1 MIQTM
6 SYNSIYSRRCWVEG
20 CLQPATINFSDGI
33 IRSVEKG
40 EKASEDVSADLVLMP
55 GVIDVHLHINEP
67 GRTEWEGFVT
77 ATRAAAAGGITS
89 LVDMPLNSSPV
100 TVSVKAL
107 QEKIKASEGKRL
119 VNTGFYGGIIPGNAG
134 EIIPMAENGALGFK
148 CFLVHSGIDEFPDV
162 SEKDLDEAMPLIAKT
177 GLPLLAHCE
186 LEDKSMADALSADP
200 TNYSKYVASRP
211 GRWEMDAVA
220 MMIRLCRKH
229 NCPVHIVHVS
239 FSGCLELIR
248 QAKEEGLPLT
258 AETCAHYL
266 FFNEEDIPDGQT
278 DYKCAPPI
286 RGRENNNL
294 LKNALRSGV
303 LDFITSDHSPAPPSL
318 KEIETGNLQKAW
330 GGIAGL
336 QFLLSASWTAM
347 MPGMDLSDFIPLL
360 TENPA
365 RFIRQHNN
373 KGFLREGYDADMVL
387 WDPMGSM
394 KVVEASTFHRYPI
407 SPYTGHTL
415 QGKIHGTWVGGCLAY
430 DGYRFGDCKGGII
443 KG

>member
-1 MIQTM
+1 
-6 SYNSIYSRRCWVEG
+6 
-20 CLQPATINFSDGI
+20 
-33 IRSVEKG
+33 
-40 EKASEDVSADLVLMP
+40 MP

-100 TVSVKAL
+100 TVSVNAL
-107 QEKIKASEGKRL
+107 QQKIKASEGKRL

-134 EIIPMAENGALGFK
+134 EIFPMAENGALGFK
-148 CFLVHSGIDEFPDV
+148 CFLVHSGIDEFPNV
-162 SEKDLDEAMPLIAKT
+162 TESDLDEAMPLIAKT

-186 LEDKSMADALSADP
+186 LEEKSLVTSLAADP
-200 TNYSKYVASRP
+200 SNYSKYVASRP
-211 GRWEMDAVA
+211 GKWEKDAVA

-239 FSGCLELIR
+239 YAGSLELIR

-258 AETCAHYL
+258 AETCTHYI
-266 FFNEEDIPDGQT
+266 FFNEEEIPDGNT
-278 DYKCAPPI
+278 VYKCAPPI

-294 LKNALRSGV
+294 LKNALRSGL
-303 LDFITSDHSPAPPSL
+303 LDFITSDHSPAPPSI

-336 QFLLSASWTAM
+336 QFLLSASWTSM
-347 MPGMDLSDFIPLL
+347 MSEMELSQFIPLL
-360 TENPA
+360 TEKPA
-365 RFIRQHNN
+365 CFIRQHKN
-373 KGFLREGYDADMVL
+373 KGFLKEGYDADMVL

-394 KVVEASTFHRYPI
+394 KVEEAITYHRYPI

-415 QGKIHGTWVGGCLAY
+415 QGKIHCTWVGGNLVF
-430 DGYRFGDCKGGII
+430 DGTRFGECNGRVI